1 MKTKRLSRSV
11 KTIILALIL
20 LVLISPLILTIA
32 YFSDKKEY
40 SGTLDFGAIELD
52 VSGTGIDNTK
62 KSLKFDVT
70 RSNGTYTAGGKVM
83 PGDIVNI
90 PIKVTLT
97 SESEAAYYMI
107 FLSDPKGIFESGA
120 YFSDYGTNV
129 YISDGTKIYNQST
142 KATVTD
148 KIVGKLSKGT
158 TGHDI
163 TISATIST
171 DFEEQ
176 NVNTIINCTVCAI
189 QQANLNESTAKN
201 LLNQEFGFDL
211 FNVGSRAVA
220 SVTQSEGVNT
230 ATRTITGKQI
240 MIGLT
245 GSNYWYP
252 NQLSSDYE
260 VTADKIRFTTN
271 SNINYG
277 LGLDALCTAGDKY
290 ILTYESAQKT
300 SVAVTY
306 YKEDGSSL
314 SQVLPGS
321 GTVFTVPA
329 NATGMIVVFKS
340 TTAGTEMVYSNFRLV
355 KVY

>member
-1 MKTKRLSRSV
+1 MEKKKFKTKVSF
-11 KTIILALIL
+11 IILILSLI
-20 LVLISPLILTIA
+20 I
-32 YFSDKKEY
+32 FSCLSVITFAWFTDKESY
-40 SGTLDFGAIELD
+40 SGTLDFGTIELD
-52 VSGTGIDNTK
+52 VSGTGIDNTNK
-62 KSLKFDVT
+62 TLKFDVT
-70 RSNGTYTAGGKVM
+70 RTNGTYTAGGKVM
-83 PGDIVNI
+83 PGDTVNI
-90 PIKVTLT
+90 PIKVSLT

-120 YFSDYGTNV
+120 YFSDDGTNV
-129 YISDGTKIYNQST
+129 YVSDGTKIYNQST

-176 NVNTIINCTVCAI
+176 NATTQINCTVCAI
-189 QQANLNESTAKN
+189 QQANLDESTAKN

-220 SVTQSEGVNT
+220 SVTSSEGVNT

-240 MIGLT
+240 MVGIT

-252 NQLSSDYE
+252 SQLSSDYE

-290 ILTYESAQKT
+290 ILTYESTQKT
-300 SVAVTY
+300 SVTVTY
-306 YKEDGSSL
+306 YKADGSSL
-314 SQVLPGS
+314 SQVAPGS

-340 TTAGTEMVYSNFRLV
+340 TTAGTEMVYTNFRLV